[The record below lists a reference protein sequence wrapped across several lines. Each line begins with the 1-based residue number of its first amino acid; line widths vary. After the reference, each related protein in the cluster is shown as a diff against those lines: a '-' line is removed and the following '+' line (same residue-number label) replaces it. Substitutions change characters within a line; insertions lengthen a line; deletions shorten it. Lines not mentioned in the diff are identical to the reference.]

1 MKWQKFVLGL
11 VSSKLFLI
19 PFPLEML
26 KMMRQNYDCFFYF
39 FFHDYV
45 LVGVGKSLT
54 VKLLF
59 HLNCNV
65 LMVSFVNEISV
76 IKSKQLCSHLVGTK

>member
-26 KMMRQNYDCFFYF
+26 KMMRQNYDCFFSF
-39 FFHDYV
+39 FFFFFYDCKGGEG
-45 LVGVGKSLT
+45 LFLEAGVS
-54 VKLLF
+54 
-59 HLNCNV
+59 
-65 LMVSFVNEISV
+65 I
-76 IKSKQLCSHLVGTK
+76 I